1 MDQSS
6 LIEQR
11 QTIEELLGKDT
22 DQSRAETAE
31 LVLLDELVQVD
42 AEQFE
47 DETEMLAV
55 DEGIF
60 EAEEVVVIIFIELC
74 IEL

>member
-60 EAEEVVVIIFIELC
+60 EAEEVVVIVFIELC